1 MYKTDYKCD
10 RQSWSYTVLAIRKVL
25 IQQRLLSL
33 HRVLILCRSLMLDK
47 VLPSLTCAL
56 PHHQLQSLTM
66 ITNALTVAVEAPLT
80 VDIRWTLSIT
90 VNAVVKVF
98 HSNWGVREAW
108 TVDGSVGGMENG
120 GYGWGALV
128 SLAERIH
135 WRGGKIISIMGHSI
149 LCHTHPKTRE
159 IWEKVLA
166 KGEEIWP
173 KNIWPENTKST
184 QPYLCLEGGG

>member
-1 MYKTDYKCD
+1 M
-10 RQSWSYTVLAIRKVL
+10 RQAVL
-25 IQQRLLSL
+25 IIHNPSNTQSSDTTKTPVTTQGPDTVQISYARQG
-33 HRVLILCRSLMLDK
+33 
-47 VLPSLTCAL
+47 PSLTYLCAASSSA
-56 PHHQLQSLTM
+56 PVLTV
-66 ITNALTVAVEAPLT
+66 ITNALTVTVEAPLT

-98 HSNWGVREAW
+98 HSNWAVCEAW
-108 TVDGSVGGMENG
+108 TVDRSVGGMVNG

-135 WRGGKIISIMGHSI
+135 WREGKIISIMGHSI
-149 LCHTHPKTRE
+149 LCHTHPKTSE

-184 QPYLCLEGGG
+184 QPSLCLEGCG